1 MNFED
6 TIQTL
11 QRTYAPPAGMM
22 TRNAVQIRVD
32 ELRQR
37 LEREGKS
44 PAEIDEA
51 IYAYVGPKGSTKR

>member
-1 MNFED
+1 MRCKFEF
-6 TIQTL
+6 
-11 QRTYAPPAGMM
+11 
-22 TRNAVQIRVD
+22 D

-51 IYAYVGPKGSTKR
+51 IYAYVGPKGSTKRSSRRMIDQGIAAAAAKSVR